1 MKVATTKDRLK
12 QIMLERNLRPIDIL
26 RQSEYYQK
34 EMNIKLNKVN
44 LSHYISGRNEPN
56 KEKVRLLA
64 KTLKVSEQW
73 LNGFDAPKD
82 VVLTK
87 SELYK
92 HFDMVNQSDKIA
104 LDAKYLEDK
113 YPTDIIIGNIISNYD
128 KLEEKQRQSLLQYSD
143 ILLES
148 TYQNDTYDI
157 VATMFDNSMDPKY
170 KTDER
175 LMVTFGYDFKYGEI
189 YLVEYEKD
197 IYIRKVF
204 FNEYSIKLVPVN
216 EDYPVLTVSLPLSE
230 HFKIIGKIV
239 GKIKTSP

>member
-1 MKVATTKDRLK
+1 MKVATTRDRLK
-12 QIMLERNLRPIDIL
+12 QIMSERNLRPIDIL

-82 VVLTK
+82 AVLTK

-104 LDAKYLEDK
+104 LDVKYLEK
-113 YPTDIIIGNIISNYD
+113 NTQMIRLLVISFQTTINSKINNVNHYC
-128 KLEEKQRQSLLQYSD
+128 
-143 ILLES
+143 S
-148 TYQNDTYDI
+148 T
-157 VATMFDNSMDPKY
+157 
-170 KTDER
+170 
-175 LMVTFGYDFKYGEI
+175 LI
-189 YLVEYEKD
+189 YC
-197 IYIRKVF
+197 
-204 FNEYSIKLVPVN
+204 
-216 EDYPVLTVSLPLSE
+216 
-230 HFKIIGKIV
+230 
-239 GKIKTSP
+239 